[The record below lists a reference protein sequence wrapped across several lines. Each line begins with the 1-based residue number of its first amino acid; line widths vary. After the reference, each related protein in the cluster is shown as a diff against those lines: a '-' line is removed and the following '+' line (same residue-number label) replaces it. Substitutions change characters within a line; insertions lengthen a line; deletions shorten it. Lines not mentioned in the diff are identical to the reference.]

1 MRGDIMLFGDKETIV
16 FAGDSVTDA
25 GRQGFEGQRFGGL
38 GTGYVSAFDAM
49 LAVAYPDKCFR
60 VCNMGV
66 GGDNILRLS
75 ARWNEVMELKPDH
88 LFICIGI
95 NDVWHLYGAP
105 ERNWHDID
113 TFEEEY
119 EKLIA
124 SSKDK
129 VKTITLM
136 TPYYMEPNKDDA
148 VRAEMDR
155 YGAIVKK
162 LAAKYNLKC
171 IDLQAAFDK
180 FLKHKHSSFLAWD
193 RVHPGPVA
201 AHLIAREI
209 LRAIDFDG
217 DFI

>member
-1 MRGDIMLFGDKETIV
+1 MVFDNKDTIV

-38 GTGYVSAFDAM
+38 GTGYVSAFDA
-49 LAVAYPDKCFR
+49 LLSVSYPDKSFH

-66 GGDNILRLS
+66 SGDNILRLS
-75 ARWNEVMELKPDH
+75 ARWNEVMELEPDH

-105 ERNWHDID
+105 DRKWHDISV
-113 TFEEEY
+113 FEKEY
-119 EKLIA
+119 ENLII

-129 VKTITLM
+129 VKSLTLIS
-136 TPYYMEPNKDDA
+136 PYYMEPNKSDA

-155 YGAIVKK
+155 YGKVVLK
-162 LAAKYNLKC
+162 LAQKYNLKFV
-171 IDLQAAFDK
+171 DLQSAFDK
-180 FLKHKHSSFLAWD
+180 FLEHKHSSFLAWD